1 MAGRSIPRRISETGH
16 VIGDFRALCDYC
28 GAAYMRSELV
38 RDEAGLLVCPGEG
51 EGLDS
56 VALDR
61 EVASSLP
68 IPLEYEGTDAAL
80 DPKSTDVAPVIP
92 FFQGPPWR

>member
-1 MAGRSIPRRISETGH
+1 MAGKSIPRRIPPNQP
-16 VIGDFRALCDYC
+16 VGDFRTLCDYC

-51 EGLDS
+51 EGLDK

-61 EVASSLP
+61 LTAETGP
-68 IPLEYEGTDAAL
+68 PMYDYEGTDGAR
-80 DPKSTDVAPVIP
+80 DPPSTDVAPVVP